1 MRICKYPSV
10 FLLAISIFLNGC
22 AVLDKIEAP
31 SIGSGPATSS
41 FVVVKAEVI
50 VRGAFDITTSQQLQ
64 GGVLLRTDGSNR
76 IDGRAAAD
84 LIIFPDLP
92 PGEYSLTR
100 IQTTW
105 QQGSIVRSN
114 TYDVP
119 PDKVLNYVFN
129 VKLGEPKYLGVVTI
143 EDARNPNVRGIS
155 YGIDNNKNEEIA
167 AWEKI
172 SQIYQ
177 GSEWVNEVQKRLS
190 ELRQ

>member
-10 FLLAISIFLNGC
+10 FLLVISVFLNGC
-22 AVLDKIEAP
+22 AVIDKIKAP
-31 SIGSGPATSS
+31 SAGVSPATSS

-50 VRGAFDITTSQQLQ
+50 VRGAIGITTSQQLQ

-76 IDGRAAAD
+76 IDGRAAAG
-84 LIIFPDLP
+84 LIIFPDVP
-92 PGEYSLTR
+92 PGEYSLTQ

-105 QQGSIVRSN
+105 QQGNIVRSN

-119 PDKVLNYVFN
+119 ADKVLNYVFDA
-129 VKLGEPKYLGVVTI
+129 KLGEPKYLGVVTI
-143 EDARNPNVRGIS
+143 EDVRKPGERGIN
-155 YGIDNNKNEEIA
+155 YGINDDKQEEIA

-172 SQIYQ
+172 SQIDQ
-177 GSEWVNEVQKRLS
+177 GSLWVNEVQKRLS